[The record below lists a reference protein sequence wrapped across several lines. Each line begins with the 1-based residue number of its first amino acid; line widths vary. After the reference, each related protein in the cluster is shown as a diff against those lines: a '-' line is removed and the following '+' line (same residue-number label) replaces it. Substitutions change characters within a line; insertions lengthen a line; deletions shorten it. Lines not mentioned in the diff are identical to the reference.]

1 MVERIVVMSL
11 GIRSLKMLN
20 DKKRKF
26 GLAALKYG
34 FVDRRGIFII
44 VGIVVVE
51 FVRRHMEVDPFDTKG
66 FIDYSVPTAVCLLVF
81 FTLISYAH
89 YRAEIKKE
97 ENKKLK

>member
-1 MVERIVVMSL
+1 MKIS
-11 GIRSLKMLN
+11 S

-26 GLAALKYG
+26 GWAALKYG

-51 FVRRHMEVDPFDTKG
+51 FVRRYMEVEPFDTKR
-66 FIDYSVPTAVCLLVF
+66 FIDYSVSTTVCLLVF

>member
-1 MVERIVVMSL
+1 MQP

-51 FVRRHMEVDPFDTKG
+51 FVRRHMEVEPFDTKG
-66 FIDYSVPTAVCLLVF
+66 FIDYSVTTAVCLLVF

-89 YRAEIKKE
+89 YRAEIKRE
-97 ENKKLK
+97 EEKRPK

>member
-1 MVERIVVMSL
+1 
-11 GIRSLKMLN
+11 MLN

-34 FVDRRGIFII
+34 FVDCRGIFII

-51 FVRRHMEVDPFDTKG
+51 FVIRHMEAGPFDTKR
-66 FIDYSVPTAVCLLVF
+66 FIDYSVTTTVCLLVF

-97 ENKKLK
+97 ENKKPK

>member
-1 MVERIVVMSL
+1 
-11 GIRSLKMLN
+11 MLN

-26 GLAALKYG
+26 GLAAFKYG

-51 FVRRHMEVDPFDTKG
+51 FVRRHMEVEPFDTKG
-66 FIDYSVPTAVCLLVF
+66 FIDYSVTTAVCLLVF

-89 YRAEIKKE
+89 YRAEIKRE
-97 ENKKLK
+97 EEKRPK

>member
-1 MVERIVVMSL
+1 
-11 GIRSLKMLN
+11 MLN

-34 FVDRRGIFII
+34 FVDCRGIFII

-51 FVRRHMEVDPFDTKG
+51 FVRRHMEVEPFDTKG
-66 FIDYSVPTAVCLLVF
+66 FIDYSVTTAVCLLVF

-97 ENKKLK
+97 ENKKPK

>member
-1 MVERIVVMSL
+1 
-11 GIRSLKMLN
+11 MLN

-51 FVRRHMEVDPFDTKG
+51 FVRRHMEVEPFDTKW
-66 FIDYSVPTAVCLLVF
+66 FIEYSVSTIVCLLVF
-81 FTLISYAH
+81 FTLVSYAR
-89 YRAEIKKE
+89 YRAQIKRE
-97 ENKKLK
+97 EDKKPK

>member
-1 MVERIVVMSL
+1 
-11 GIRSLKMLN
+11 MLN

-51 FVRRHMEVDPFDTKG
+51 FVRRHMEVEPFDTKG
-66 FIDYSVPTAVCLLVF
+66 FIDYSVTTAVCLLVF

-89 YRAEIKKE
+89 YRAEIKRE
-97 ENKKLK
+97 EEKRPK

>member
-1 MVERIVVMSL
+1 MVVIAT

-34 FVDRRGIFII
+34 FVDCRGIFLI

-51 FVRRHMEVDPFDTKG
+51 FVSRHMEVGPFDTKG
-66 FIDYSVPTAVCLLVF
+66 FIDHGVTTTVCLLVF

-97 ENKKLK
+97 EDKKPK